1 MKLDYILNVT
11 GFILEGAKVT
21 GQLYLI
27 TAVFSVLLGI
37 LCAIGKISRFRLL
50 RIIIGFY
57 TWVFRGTPLLL
68 QLFFT
73 YYGLPVLG
81 ITLEPFQAAAITF
94 IINYAAY
101 FTEIFRAGI
110 ESIGKGQYEAARVLG
125 LNYRQTMFRIIIPQT
140 VRRVLPPVS
149 NEAIN
154 LVKDSALVSV
164 IGMTDLLRAA
174 RQVLNR
180 DFTITPFIIAAILYL
195 IISSVIVNVFRK
207 LEERFS
213 IYE

>member
-1 MKLDYILNVT
+1 MDYILNVT
-11 GFILEGAKVT
+11 GFILKGAKVT
-21 GQLYLI
+21 GQLYII
-27 TAVFSVLLGI
+27 TAIFSVFLGI
-37 LCAIGKISRFRLL
+37 LGALGKSSRFRVLKSAL
-50 RIIIGFY
+50 GVY

-73 YYGLPVLG
+73 YYGLPTLG
-81 ITLEPFQAAAITF
+81 ITLTAFQAASITF

-101 FTEIFRAGI
+101 FTEIFRGGI
-110 ESIGKGQYEAARVLG
+110 ESIAKGQYEAARVLG
-125 LNYRQTMFRIIIPQT
+125 LNYRQTMMRIIIPQT
-140 VRRVLPPVS
+140 IRRVLPPTS

-164 IGMTDLLRAA
+164 IGMTDILRAA

-180 DFTITPFIIAAILYL
+180 DFTIVSFIIAAIIYL
-195 IISSVIVNVFRK
+195 FISSIIVNVFRK
-207 LEERFS
+207 LEEKYS

>member
-1 MKLDYILNVT
+1 MRVDYILNVT

-37 LCAIGKISRFRLL
+37 MCAIGKISRFRLL

-195 IISSVIVNVFRK
+195 LISSVIVNVFRK

>member
-1 MKLDYILNVT
+1 MDYILNVT

-195 IISSVIVNVFRK
+195 LISSVIVNIFRK